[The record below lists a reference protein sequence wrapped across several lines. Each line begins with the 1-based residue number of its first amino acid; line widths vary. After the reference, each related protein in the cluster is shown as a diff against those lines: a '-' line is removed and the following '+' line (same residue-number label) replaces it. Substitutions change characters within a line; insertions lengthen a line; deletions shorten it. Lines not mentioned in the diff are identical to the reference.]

1 MDQQTLLYIMTAFVI
16 IAGIALL
23 LQLGFIFGIY
33 KTAKTTEQKVAAV
46 LPKIEAAL
54 PKVEALVQTSQKAV
68 DQSRQQIAEVVGKA
82 NEILDTTK
90 RQLAKVDDVITD
102 ATTRAKVQL
111 ERAEM
116 VLDDTMSR
124 AHEAVAT
131 VHHGIM
137 RPLREINGVVTG
149 VRTAIA
155 HLARG
160 NRPSVA
166 QATHDEEMFI

>member
-16 IAGIALL
+16 IAGVALL

-46 LPKIEAAL
+46 LPKVEATL
-54 PKVEALVQTSQKAV
+54 PKVEALIATSQKTV
-68 DQSRQQIAEVVGKA
+68 EQGRQQITEVVGKA

-90 RQLAKVDDVITD
+90 RQLVKVDDVITD

-116 VLDDTMSR
+116 ILDDMMSR
-124 AHEAVAT
+124 AHETVAT

-137 RPLREINGVVTG
+137 RPVREVHGVIAG
-149 VRTAIA
+149 VRTALA

-160 NRPSVA
+160 NRPSVVE
-166 QATHDEEMFI
+166 ATHDEEMFI

>member
-23 LQLGFIFGIY
+23 LQLGFIFGLY

-46 LPKIEAAL
+46 LPKVEATL
-54 PKVEALVQTSQKAV
+54 PKVEALIASSQKTIE
-68 DQSRQQIAEVVGKA
+68 QGRQQITEVMGKA

-90 RQLAKVDDVITD
+90 RQLAKVDEVVTD

-116 VLDDTMSR
+116 ILDDTMSR
-124 AHEAVAT
+124 AHETVSI

-137 RPLREINGVVTG
+137 RPVREIHGVIAG
-149 VRTAIA
+149 VRTALA